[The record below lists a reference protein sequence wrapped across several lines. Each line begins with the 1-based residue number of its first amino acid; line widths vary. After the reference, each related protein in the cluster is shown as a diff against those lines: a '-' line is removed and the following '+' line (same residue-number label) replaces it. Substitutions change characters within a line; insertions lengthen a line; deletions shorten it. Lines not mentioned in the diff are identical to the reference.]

1 MRGAMTAGVLCP
13 GPSLARQLPEPGEF
27 ALTIG
32 VNRAVQF
39 ARCDY
44 WAMLDGHT
52 FGIVTRILGSPKLIC
67 THGTFARLARKK
79 PAARAL
85 GYLDTDKIS
94 LRDDMAPWRK
104 WGMTTGIAA
113 AAHLGAKRIEV
124 RGADWDGTTDFDGYR
139 DQHQSRTPE
148 RWERERGDFEALRKV
163 LAGRGVRVE
172 RVH

>member
-1 MRGAMTAGVLCP
+1 MSAAVLCP
-13 GPSLARQLPEPGEF
+13 GPSLTRRLPAPGEF
-27 ALTIG
+27 DVTIG

-67 THGTFARLARKK
+67 THGTFARLAREK

-85 GYLDTDKIS
+85 GYLDSGEIS
-94 LRDDMAPWRK
+94 VPDHQAPWRK
-104 WGMTTGIAA
+104 WTMTTAIAA

-124 RGADWDGTTDFDGYR
+124 RGADWDGTTDWDGYH

-148 RWERERGDFEALRKV
+148 RWAREAEDFAALRTL